1 VPGAAVEEA
10 GHSFFQRD
18 DPDRAYCDGD
28 DLTHRAPVVC
38 HRPAISGLTVEKRP
52 DILVLNKNN
61 ILLSEQKSQGR
72 N

>member
-1 VPGAAVEEA
+1 VPGAAVEEGGA
-10 GHSFFQRD
+10 VFQSD
-18 DPDRAYCDGD
+18 DPARAYCEVD
-28 DLTHRAPVVC
+28 DRAHRAPAPC
-38 HRPAISGLTVEKRP
+38 HRPAISGLTVEKGV